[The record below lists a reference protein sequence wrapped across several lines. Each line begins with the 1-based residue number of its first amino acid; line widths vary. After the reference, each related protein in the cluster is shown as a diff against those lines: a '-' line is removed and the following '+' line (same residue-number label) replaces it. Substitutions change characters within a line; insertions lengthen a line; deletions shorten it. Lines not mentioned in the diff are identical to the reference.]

1 MENVWQLYTISCS
14 TNMYFQVGFGELNL
28 KSIITLLFHLIDI
41 LTEKVQQQIVG
52 IVACKCI
59 KETAN
64 YLFTC

>member
-1 MENVWQLYTISCS
+1 
-14 TNMYFQVGFGELNL
+14 MYFQVGFGELNL